1 MAFNREGF
9 APGEQV
15 IHCRFVF
22 HINLWQLFEEKL
34 QVAARVEAVFFG
46 CLHQTVDDGAGGR
59 AFRGEGEEPVFAP
72 DNERFDG
79 TFAAIIVDF

>member
-1 MAFNREGF
+1 MAFSREGF

-15 IHCRFVF
+15 IHCRIVF
-22 HINLWQLFEEKL
+22 HINLWKLFEEKL

-46 CLHQTVDDGAGGR
+46 GFHQAVDDGAGGR
-59 AFRGEGEEPVFAP
+59 AFRGEGEKPVFAP